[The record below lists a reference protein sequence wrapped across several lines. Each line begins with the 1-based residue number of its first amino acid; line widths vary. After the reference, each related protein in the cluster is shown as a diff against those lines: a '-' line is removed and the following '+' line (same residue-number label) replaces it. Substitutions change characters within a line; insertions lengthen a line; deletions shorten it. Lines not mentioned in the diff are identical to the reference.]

1 MFRGPKVTSATVEH
15 LPSVPAQV
23 GAGAGIGVASAIFGI
38 GGGSL
43 TVPYLSR
50 HGVVMQQAVE
60 RCRLEALPRIV
71 WKNLKKLQEFGM
83 LSLKVVTCSVTKNGN

>member
-1 MFRGPKVTSATVEH
+1 MAEVVVVVE
-15 LPSVPAQV
+15 
-23 GAGAGIGVASAIFGI
+23 VALAVAEE
-38 GGGSL
+38 L
-43 TVPYLSR
+43 CL
-50 HGVVMQQAVE
+50 VMLQAVE